1 MNYCRYCKRKIPPA
15 WKFCNHC
22 NHLTGKYD
30 KDFDNPTKTVVM
42 RGSHEKEYKE
52 LKEKYTELEKQ
63 YNELLEDNR
72 RWQRLY
78 GQLEDNFYK
87 QQEIIKS
94 LQ

>member
-1 MNYCRYCKRKIPPA
+1 
-15 WKFCNHC
+15 
-22 NHLTGKYD
+22 
-30 KDFDNPTKTVVM
+30 M